1 MWFENFGLDLF
12 VVPVDFAI
20 FPMVNQE
27 SRTNTLINNNN
38 NNKHKPTKRIDK

>member
-20 FPMVNQE
+20 FPMVNQY
-27 SRTNTLINNNN
+27 TNQQQQQQQTQ
-38 NNKHKPTKRIDK
+38 TY